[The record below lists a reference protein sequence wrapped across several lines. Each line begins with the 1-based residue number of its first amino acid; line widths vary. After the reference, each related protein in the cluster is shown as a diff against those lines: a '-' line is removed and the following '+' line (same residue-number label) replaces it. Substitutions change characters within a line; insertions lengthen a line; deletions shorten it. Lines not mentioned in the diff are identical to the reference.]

1 MPPVPVLT
9 SYVNKI
15 SRIILKITYDVQI
28 CKFTRQNY
36 RLVSALVSI
45 EEATK
50 AACLIYGGNY
60 VLNTIGSHTH
70 GEIQAETVDKNPST
84 TGPRQESN
92 RRLYDDGALL

>member
-36 RLVSALVSI
+36 GLVSALVSI

-50 AACLIYGGNY
+50 AACLI
-60 VLNTIGSHTH
+60 
-70 GEIQAETVDKNPST
+70 
-84 TGPRQESN
+84 
-92 RRLYDDGALL
+92 